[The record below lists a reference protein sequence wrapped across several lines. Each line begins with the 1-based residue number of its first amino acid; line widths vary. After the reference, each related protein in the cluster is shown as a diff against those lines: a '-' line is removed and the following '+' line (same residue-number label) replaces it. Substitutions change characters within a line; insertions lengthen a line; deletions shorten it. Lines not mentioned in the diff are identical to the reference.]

1 MFMKRNICFIGSFSG
16 GGTERVVFSLAN
28 KLVEHHDSEIFV
40 LNNHRGQL
48 TFDLSSRVHYTEIKC
63 SGVWRKIHDIRQYIK
78 NNDIGIVVS
87 IEALMGIFTIP
98 ATIGSGVR
106 NIVWEHANY
115 YQTQGSRWTRLIRK
129 IWLIY
134 ADQYIVLTQRDLK
147 NFHNNERFIR
157 CQLDYIYNPYSV
169 KPENHTYSLDSKRIV
184 SVGHIR
190 KIKNFIVIPSIFA
203 KIADKFPDWT
213 WHIYGSG
220 QFDEEEA
227 LRQEI
232 AKFHLQNRIIME
244 GRVNNLD
251 TIYRG
256 AGIYALTSLQE
267 GLPTVL
273 LEALSYNVPCVSFDI
288 ETGPDEIII
297 DEKNGYLVPAYNIE
311 QYADALM
318 KLMESEERRESFSQ
332 NTSKSLC
339 NFRLNESVE
348 AWHNVLTLN

>member
-1 MFMKRNICFIGSFSG
+1 MANKKICFIGSFSG
-16 GGTERVVFSLAN
+16 GGTERVVFSLVN
-28 KLVEHHDSEIFV
+28 KLVKHHDSEVFV

-48 TFDLSSRVHYTEIKC
+48 TFDLSNRVHYAELNC
-63 SGVWRKIHDIRQYIK
+63 CGVWRKIHEIRQYIK
-78 NNDIGIVVS
+78 SNDIGIVVS

-134 ADQYIVLTQRDLK
+134 ADQYIVLTQRDLN
-147 NFHNNERFIR
+147 NFRKNERFIR
-157 CQLDYIYNPYSV
+157 CQLNYIYNPYSV
-169 KPENHTYSLDSKRIV
+169 TPVNHRYMLDNKRIV

-220 QFDEEEA
+220 QFNEEEA

-251 TIYRG
+251 TIYRE

-288 ETGPDEIII
+288 ETGPDEII
-297 DEKNGYLVPAYNIE
+297 DDGYSGMLVKAYNE
-311 QYADALM
+311 ADFAASLE
-318 KLMESEERRESFSQ
+318 KLMSNDTLRMRYSSNAESSIKKFSMEYSFS
-332 NTSKSLC
+332 KW
-339 NFRLNESVE
+339 EE
-348 AWHNVLTLN
+348 VLFQ

>member
-1 MFMKRNICFIGSFSG
+1 MANKKICFIGSFSG

-28 KLVEHHDSEIFV
+28 KLVKHHDSEIFV

-48 TFDLSSRVHYTEIKC
+48 TFDLSSRVHYTEFKC
-63 SGVWRKIHDIRQYIK
+63 CGVLRKIHELRQYIK

-98 ATIGSGVR
+98 ATFGTGAR

-134 ADQYIVLTQRDLK
+134 ADRYIVLTQRDLK
-147 NFHNNERFIR
+147 NFHKNERFIR

-169 KPENHTYSLDSKRIV
+169 KPENHIYSPDSKRIV

-190 KIKNFIVIPSIFA
+190 KIKNFIIIPSVFA
-203 KIADKFPDWT
+203 KIAEKFPDWT

-220 QFDEEEA
+220 QPAEEEA
-227 LRQEI
+227 LRHEI
-232 AKFHLQNRIIME
+232 AKFHLQSRIILE
-244 GRVNNLD
+244 GRVNDLD

-256 AGIYALTSLQE
+256 AGIFALTSLQE

-288 ETGPDEIII
+288 ETGPDEII
-297 DEKNGYLVPAYNIE
+297 DNGSSGLLVKAYNE
-311 QYADALM
+311 VDFAAALE
-318 KLMESEERRESFSQ
+318 KLMSDDTLRMQYSANAECSIQKFSVDLSMRKWREV
-332 NTSKSLC
+332 LC
-339 NFRLNESVE
+339 Q
-348 AWHNVLTLN
+348 

>member
-190 KIKNFIVIPSIFA
+190 KIKNFIIIPSIFA

-220 QFDEEEA
+220 QPAEEEA

-232 AKFHLQNRIIME
+232 AKFHLQSKIIME
-244 GRVNNLD
+244 GRVNDLD
-251 TIYRG
+251 TIYHG

-273 LEALSYNVPCVSFDI
+273 LEALSYNVPCVSFDM
-288 ETGPDEIII
+288 ETGPDEII
-297 DEKNGYLVPAYNIE
+297 DNGSSGLLVKAYNV
-311 QYADALM
+311 ADFAAALE
-318 KLMESEERRESFSQ
+318 KLMSDDTLRMQYSANAECSIQKFSVDLSMRKWREV
-332 NTSKSLC
+332 LC
-339 NFRLNESVE
+339 Q
-348 AWHNVLTLN
+348 

>member
-1 MFMKRNICFIGSFSG
+1 MANKKICFIGSFSG
-16 GGTERVVFSLAN
+16 GGTERVVFCLAN
-28 KLVEHHDSEIFV
+28 KLVEHHDSEVFV

-48 TFDLSSRVHYTEIKC
+48 TFDLSSRVHYTELKC
-63 SGVWRKIHDIRQYIK
+63 CGVWRKIHEIRQFIK

-134 ADQYIVLTQRDLK
+134 ADQYIVLTQRDLN
-147 NFHNNERFIR
+147 NFHKNERFIR
-157 CQLDYIYNPYSV
+157 CQLNYIYNPYSV
-169 KPENHTYSLDSKRIV
+169 TPVNHRYMLDNKRIV

-220 QFDEEEA
+220 KFDEEEA

-251 TIYRG
+251 TIYRE

-288 ETGPDEIII
+288 ETGPDEII
-297 DEKNGYLVPAYNIE
+297 DDGYSGMLVKAYNE
-311 QYADALM
+311 ADFAASLE
-318 KLMESEERRESFSQ
+318 KLMSNDTLRMRYSSNAESSIKKFSMEFSFCKWEEV
-332 NTSKSLC
+332 L
-339 NFRLNESVE
+339 FR
-348 AWHNVLTLN
+348 